1 MYCAGWFHAI
11 LRASSTASSLALKQ
25 DQVLNVVNKEHLRN
39 IIKDD
44 LCKDEDDDEDN
55 DDDGCSSPNADPF
68 RA

>member
-1 MYCAGWFHAI
+1 MHCAGWFRAI
-11 LRASSTASSLALKQ
+11 LRASSTASSLTLNEDRA
-25 DQVLNVVNKEHLRN
+25 LNVVNKEHLRN

-55 DDDGCSSPNADPF
+55 DDGCSSPNADPF